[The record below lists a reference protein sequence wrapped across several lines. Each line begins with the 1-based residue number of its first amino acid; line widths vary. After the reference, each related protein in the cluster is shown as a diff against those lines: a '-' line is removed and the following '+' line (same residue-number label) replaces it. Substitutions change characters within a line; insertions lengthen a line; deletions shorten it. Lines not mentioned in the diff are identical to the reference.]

1 MTTVHACTT
10 ITGGVLWS
18 MSAGVLCSVPALHE
32 EVQDTEGEPAHHRY
46 PVVYK
51 YSFPVAKCLLHLLC
65 LNKLARSCPS
75 ELTQCMANATGVIFS
90 SITHVGSAV
99 ITSSQGM
106 TDIAIKE
113 Q

>member
-46 PVVYK
+46 PVVI
-51 YSFPVAKCLLHLLC
+51 SRC
-65 LNKLARSCPS
+65 
-75 ELTQCMANATGVIFS
+75 
-90 SITHVGSAV
+90 
-99 ITSSQGM
+99 
-106 TDIAIKE
+106 
-113 Q
+113 